1 MTGIE
6 KITARIQA
14 DAKQEIDAVL
24 AEAKGQAEEIATH
37 YDADAKQVEA
47 DTLEKGQRRAEEI
60 RQRLNSTAQMDA
72 KKQELT
78 VKQELL
84 DKAFDLAY
92 EKLLQLP
99 EEDYVDLL
107 AKLAVKASAS
117 GKEQLIFPAADRA
130 RYGVK
135 VATKA
140 NELLTKAG
148 KPAGL
153 TLSEETRD
161 FKGGLLVC
169 DGDVEVNCTFET
181 LVRLTRNEV
190 IGDVTKV
197 LFA

>member
-14 DAKQEIDAVL
+14 DAQKEIDAVL
-24 AEAKGQAEEIATH
+24 ADAKAQADEITARYAAEAKQAEAEI
-37 YDADAKQVEA
+37 
-47 DTLEKGQRRAEEI
+47 LEKGQRSAVES
-60 RQRLNSTAQMDA
+60 RQRLNSTAQMNA
-72 KKQELT
+72 KKQELA

-84 DKAFDLAY
+84 EKAFDLAY
-92 EKLLQLP
+92 EKLVQLP
-99 EEDYVDLL
+99 EEEYVDLL

-140 NELLTKAG
+140 NELLAKAG

-153 TLSEETRD
+153 TLSEETRS

-169 DGDVEVNCTFET
+169 DGDVEVNCTFEA
-181 LVRLTRNEV
+181 LVRLARNEV
-190 IGDVTKV
+190 IGEVTTA